1 MKLKFIH
8 PSEQELTCII
18 HKLLGNYR
26 QPELVSGSLTRGFRN
41 EFGMTI
47 IVNLLNTK
55 NLITVIS
62 KFMN

>member
-1 MKLKFIH
+1 MNILA
-8 PSEQELTCII
+8 CII

-26 QPELVSGSLTRGFRN
+26 QSTIYRDSLTRGFRN
-41 EFGMTI
+41 EFGMTL